1 MANEIC
7 TRCGTRNDDGAK
19 FCEGCGASMAAQI
32 HCPGCNAMN
41 PLGRAFCT
49 RCGGSLEHAGWGQP
63 AEPGAV
69 IDGDWQRGGD
79 ELIRRVDPDEARR
92 FLGTRTVRVPVGTV
106 GVVLVDGVVDRV
118 LAPGERTSVSLFERV
133 RSFFAGRE
141 RTAFYLVDQ
150 RPFPV
155 PFVVRTRP
163 SRGGEVVKTQVMVT
177 FLLPKGDRDALAQFI
192 DTVMRGRASVSTGDL
207 YNEVRPEVARV
218 AQEVL
223 ERQAL
228 AGDPASP
235 TDVARAAAPQA
246 VRSTIDYAAAEAEIR
261 RQLSDGFARRYGL
274 TVDATLA
281 PLTTVASLD
290 LMLGAGAVPVTRAC
304 TKCKAEL
311 PMSMRFCDRC
321 GERQPQAA
329 AGATEMTLESPLFTS
344 DGQQVELDVIVRAQG
359 QHDDFTAS
367 KVAPAVVA
375 AVSQYL
381 RGQTFTAVS
390 APGGFA
396 ALEAAVAPATSA
408 ALTGLGMTLVALAVV
423 DARSKTGQWLLSA
436 RADLERAAEDVRLGL
451 SWLEQRDNELDL
463 EQLVIARVL
472 REQQQ
477 RRDQRFAEA
486 SAAVDDRT
494 RRESLAARGA
504 AMDVAQVQRDHAVA
518 SAKDA
523 ADIARRRTAVEAELT
538 ELRARRD
545 LDFAEVERRKR
556 LELEMAAIAEQQQVE
571 KLRAMAQL
579 DREGAD
585 QEQAH
590 VTARRAQLAGLTP
603 EQMIAMQAAE
613 LSKSEGGGGAWA
625 QALSARA
632 QDEARHAAEQRGI
645 YDKSLAAMAQV
656 AASRAEAAPVVAAPV
671 VQVHA
676 AATRACAACGAAM
689 TAAAKFCP
697 SCGVSG

>member
-1 MANEIC
+1 MANETC

-19 FCEGCGASMAAQI
+19 FCEGCGASLAAHI
-32 HCPGCNAMN
+32 HCPSCNAMN

-69 IDGDWQRGGD
+69 VDGDWERGRD

-118 LAPGERTSVSLFERV
+118 LAPGERTSVSLLERV
-133 RSFFAGRE
+133 RSFFSGHD

-177 FLLPKGDRDALAQFI
+177 FMLPKGDRDALAQFI
-192 DTVMRGRASVSTGDL
+192 DTVMRGRAAVSTADL

-218 AQEVL
+218 AQDVL

-228 AGDPASP
+228 AGEARGTRPAGAIGS
-235 TDVARAAAPQA
+235 DLGGG
-246 VRSTIDYAAAEAEIR
+246 IDYAAAEAEIR
-261 RQLSDGFARRYGL
+261 RQLGDGFARRYGL

-281 PLTTVASLD
+281 PLTTVASLN
-290 LMLGAGAVPVTRAC
+290 LMLGAGTAPTTRAC
-304 TKCKAEL
+304 VKCRAEL
-311 PMSMRFCDRC
+311 AMSMTFCDRC
-321 GERQPQAA
+321 GEKQPSAP
-329 AGATEMTLESPLFTS
+329 AGLTEMTATTPLFTA
-344 DGQQVELDVIVRAQG
+344 DGQQVELDVVVRAQG
-359 QHDDFTAS
+359 QHDDFTAG
-367 KVAPAVVA
+367 KIAPAVVA
-375 AVSQYL
+375 AASQYL
-381 RGQTFTAVS
+381 RGAQLAAVT
-390 APGGFA
+390 APGGFT
-396 ALEAAVAPATSA
+396 ALEQAVAPAVAA
-408 ALTGLGMTLVALAVV
+408 ALTGLGMTLVAIAVV
-423 DARSKTGQWLLSA
+423 DARSKTGQWVLAA

-451 SWLEQRDNELDL
+451 SWLEQRDTELDL
-463 EQLVIARVL
+463 EQLVIARAL

-486 SAAVDDRT
+486 AAGVDDRE
-494 RRESLAARGA
+494 RREALAARGA

-518 SAKDA
+518 SARDSA
-523 ADIARRRTAVEAELT
+523 EQARRKTAVEAELA

-545 LDFAEVERRKR
+545 LDLEDVAKRKR
-556 LELEMAAIAEQQQVE
+556 LELELAALAEQQQIE

-579 DREGAD
+579 DREAAD

-590 VTARRAQLAGLTP
+590 VVARRAQLAGLTP
-603 EQMIAMQAAE
+603 EQMIAMQAGE
-613 LSKSEGGGGAWA
+613 LSRADGGGAAWA

-632 QDEARHAAEQRGI
+632 QDEARHAAEQRAVYEKAMG
-645 YDKSLAAMAQV
+645 AMAQV
-656 AASRAEAAPVVAAPV
+656 ASSRAEAAPVVAAPV
-671 VQVHA
+671 VQVGA
-676 AATRACAACGAAM
+676 GGATRACAACGAAM
-689 TAAAKFCP
+689 RTDAKFCP
-697 SCGVSG
+697 ACGASG